1 VSTLRVDNL
10 NARTGTSIV
19 VPTGT
24 RLYAPGHVVQ
34 VVQNTL
40 TTAVSTST
48 TSYAN
53 TGLIASI
60 TPTYSNSKI
69 LVTTS
74 CIAKIVNGSTTQFAG
89 AGIKLLRNISGSDT
103 TIIDSVGDA
112 SGPYNVWMNS
122 GSGSATIHLQTHSF
136 NYLDSPATTSSITY
150 RTQGR
155 VYTSGM
161 TLQINPTDT
170 YTGTASIILMEIA
183 Q

>member
-1 VSTLRVDNL
+1 MSTLRVDNL
-10 NARTGTSIV
+10 NARTGTTIRI
-19 VPTGT
+19 PTGNS
-24 RLYAPGHVVQ
+24 LYAPGHVVQ

-40 TTAVSTST
+40 TTVVSTSS

-74 CIAKIVNGSTTQFAG
+74 CIARIVNGSPGNYAG
-89 AGIKLLRNISGSDT
+89 GGIKLLRNVSGSDT
-103 TIIDSVGDA
+103 TIIDSIGDA
-112 SGPYNVWMNS
+112 TGPYNIWLNS
-122 GSGSATIHLQTHSF
+122 GSGSQTIHLQTHSF
-136 NYLDSPATTSSITY
+136 NYLDSPSTTSSITY

-155 VYTSGM
+155 VYASGL